1 MKYSKKA
8 ITVLNKM
15 YRSVLLKCVLI
26 NAVIL
31 SGVAVAQAAPT
42 PTVTGLGGTQ
52 TSTYTF
58 GTPVAGAA
66 SSTNAVTY
74 WDAASKSFKNVPI
87 NMISDTV
94 NNTYTLTPSNT
105 GSLYLFGNKYTVSPA
120 TGAATTIPG
129 AANNNRHSLVF
140 ENAIGSIAPSTG
152 NYINGNS
159 YYVDFVRNDITSQVM
174 NLTTAN
180 ASDTANL
187 YSNFV
192 GNDTVINNQFSYLY
206 AEGNFNIY
214 GDFIANTIDMKQLY
228 SPATYSGVLLSNAD
242 GTTVNYNGDIIGNYV
257 SLGDTLNHGLG
268 NADTGSIGIADL
280 RNSTFKSIVANN
292 TINIKHSSDE
302 NVSHGILKLTDS
314 TISDSLFSGNSASVN
329 QGSLDSSV
337 VSGSGDITID
347 NTDFV
352 NNSASNNIA
361 GAVYQNG
368 GNLTVTDSNFI
379 ANEAQTANAIYAH
392 SANVAINAQ
401 SKNVLIQNNDEGNA
415 DLYGI
420 YMDDASK
427 TLSFDAAAGRT
438 LTVNDKI
445 YAPQQTDINVNTK
458 TGSTGTVKLLN
469 VADNADVTLANGVL
483 NITGNSNQN
492 IHNFNADGG
501 KLSMANGHINTI
513 NIDTLSKSG
522 STSDM
527 KLGLDYSGSNNTI
540 DTLNIGTSGADGVKV
555 TLNSINVISDADITN
570 QPNPFRVTYVTGA
583 DKLAANTLQDA
594 IIVSTITSGGY
605 RYTFTTMGD
614 YNQDLGIVMDYGYIL
629 PQVVQLDAYTGYTNY
644 SITTDNY
651 KPLINDEGLNTELG
665 SLNGTSR
672 TLNLSGNGRSM
683 SGVMPNG
690 NKGNGITVNSGQTFT
705 VNNVNGYSN
714 FTTGIT
720 NLSGGTVNVSG
731 TTFSNNDTDIN
742 NKGTLKF
749 TGTDSLNNISG
760 NGNTTIASGKT
771 TIASTTDDALTQ
783 NKVTVNSGATLNV
796 HANALNV
803 ASGVTNSGTVELDSG
818 TLDTTITNGSVKI
831 IGDVTTNAGKLAGS
845 GTVTNA
851 ASNLTLTG
859 GTVVKAISGSGNT
872 IIDGTVTVSGA
883 TTISNAVTVNN
894 GATLNSTYA
903 NVRNITNNGTFNL
916 SGNLTGNVGGTGT
929 TVLQTANTAI
939 TDSPTIS
946 GTLNMNGKTINMH
959 NTPNPIYQTL
969 TVGKLSGNGNLS
981 IDVDMK
987 NVNNHAANS
996 DKIHISGSDNNVANL
1011 NLSSINIASDDGIN
1025 TGNYNDYVTYVDG
1038 NTNGINFTLGS
1049 GAATVTSGGY
1059 RYNFSLGSAGKLNTN
1074 INTVATTFPQ
1084 FIQGENLTDPSLD
1097 TTYSFTGD
1105 VQVAENIGATHRDND
1120 SPDTLYVYL
1129 NDHTLSGQPD
1139 ASDNP
1144 QYNGLIVNSGYTV
1157 NVDSTNSGNINGFT
1171 TAITVMESD
1180 VDGVNDGVLNL
1191 KNVVLDGNGTDI
1203 ANGGQVNFSGNNSL
1217 NNMTGNGSSNVTGGK
1232 LTVTSN
1238 ADDAITQGSLTVSS
1252 GATLTTA
1259 ANALN
1264 IASGVT
1270 NSGTVELTEG
1280 TLDNKINGG
1289 NIKISGDVTTNANNL
1304 GGVTNNAASDLTL
1317 TGGTVSKAING
1328 TGTTV
1333 VDGNVTAHAQITNAV
1348 EITRNNT
1355 LNSNADYIV
1364 GDVDSNGT
1372 YNVTGGTLSN
1382 TVTGGN
1388 TNING
1393 DVTYGSTA
1401 DLSGT
1406 STHILQG
1413 KSLDVASNN
1422 AKIGQ
1427 TTVDGTLKM
1436 DITNATNHS
1445 SVYEGGKVTVSSL
1458 DIGPTGL
1465 FSVNV
1470 ASGLL
1475 TEQHAETAGLTL
1487 IGNSAGAPI
1496 TPIFTNI
1503 ETTYNYEI
1511 TGNPDGTYTLRNRDS
1526 YADTSAASRWGNANN
1541 RSTAEGW
1548 DNATTLAEGTTAREV
1563 QKYLNRISHS
1573 DGRAYV
1579 DALNAIAPSDAI
1591 VHVAMT
1597 QDYNNSIEEQLLK
1610 RLGDDEQGMSSG
1622 DPFERYRAWVQALYI
1637 HSKEDDDFEHQ
1648 GFTGKTNGLA
1658 MGVDGFID
1666 NRTVVGIGYAFHD
1679 SDVDVNARDIGIGS
1693 HTIFAYGRY
1702 QPSEWYVR
1710 GMINYGNAKYEE
1722 NVSVAGFANEAHYHV
1737 QNFGARA
1744 YVGYDM
1750 PNGVTPEAGV
1760 RMTHIKRDTYNDDF
1774 GQRIKTK
1781 DVDVMTVVAGARYQ
1795 ANLTTDGITWTPK
1808 AKAALTYDVVSDD
1821 SNSAVA
1827 IGNMVY
1833 GIKAHRLS
1841 RLGAEVGIG
1850 AEVNVDDWDLSAG
1863 YNLGIRKDY
1872 LEHTGYLKAKYNF

>member
-1 MKYSKKA
+1 MKYSKTA

-15 YRSVLLKCVLI
+15 YRSVLLKCALI

-66 SSTNAVTY
+66 SSANSVTY

-87 NMISDTV
+87 NMISGSSV
-94 NNTYTLTPSNT
+94 NNTYTLTPSSN
-105 GSLYLFGNKYTVSPA
+105 GDIELFGQKYTVSPVSGAQNQIPTASQSGQRNLYQGQITA
-120 TGAATTIPG
+120 TPVT
-129 AANNNRHSLVF
+129 
-140 ENAIGSIAPSTG
+140 TG
-152 NYINGNS
+152 NYIGGQS
-159 YYVDFVRNDITSQVM
+159 YYVDFIRDDITNPVM
-174 NLTTAN
+174 KMTTTN
-180 ASDTANL
+180 NTPVNL
-187 YSNFV
+187 YTNFIKTRNYV
-192 GNDTVINNQFSYLY
+192 GNQMKSDLS
-206 AEGNFNIY
+206 AEGNFNVY
-214 GDFIANTIDMKQLY
+214 GDFI
-228 SPATYSGVLLSNAD
+228 SNDVYIYPRDETEHIGAFMSNID
-242 GTTVNYNGDIIGNYV
+242 GTSLNYSGDIIGN
-257 SLGDTLNHGLG
+257 TIRMT
-268 NADTGSIGIADL
+268 NAASNSVGIAAL
-280 RNSTFKSIVANN
+280 QNSTFKSIVANN
-292 TINIKHSSDE
+292 EINIEHSSAD
-302 NVSHGILKLTDS
+302 NVSDGIMRMANG
-314 TISDSLFSGNSASVN
+314 TISDSLFSGNNVTID
-329 QGSLDSSV
+329 QGSLNSSLV
-337 VSGSGDITID
+337 TGAGNVTIS
-347 NTDFV
+347 NSDFV
-352 NNSASNNIA
+352 NNSASNNIT

-427 TLSFDAAAGRT
+427 TLSFDAASNRT
-438 LTVNDKI
+438 LTVDDKI
-445 YAPQQTDINVNTK
+445 YAPQQTDININTK

-469 VADNADVTLANGVL
+469 VSDNADVTIAKGVL

-492 IHNFNADGG
+492 IHNLNADGG

-540 DTLNIGTSGADGVKV
+540 DTLNIGTSGAAGVKV
-555 TLNSINVISDADITN
+555 TLDSVNVTSDHVFGTPIPD
-570 QPNPFRVTYVTGA
+570 VTYVYGA

-594 IIVSTITSGGY
+594 TVVSTNITSGGY
-605 RYTFTTMGD
+605 RYTFTTKGD
-614 YNQDLGIVMDYGYIL
+614 YNEQLGVEMSNGYIL
-629 PQVVQLDAYTGYTNY
+629 PQVVQLPEYNSYNNY

-651 KPLINDEGLNTELG
+651 KPLINDEGFNTELG
-665 SLNGTSR
+665 ILNGTGR
-672 TLNLSGNGRSM
+672 KLTLYGNGRSM

-690 NKGNGITVNSGQTFT
+690 NKGNGITVKSGQTFT

-714 FTTGIT
+714 FTTGII
-720 NLSGGTVNVSG
+720 NQSGGIVNVSG
-731 TTFSNNDTDIN
+731 STFSNNDNDIN
-742 NKGTLKF
+742 NNGTLNLSTGANNLNDI
-749 TGTDSLNNISG
+749 TGTGTTNVKSG
-760 NGNTTIASGKT
+760 HVTITSTSNDAVTQGNLAVS
-771 TIASTTDDALTQ
+771 
-783 NKVTVNSGATLNV
+783 SGATLTA
-796 HANALNV
+796 HANAFNITA
-803 ASGVTNSGTVELDSG
+803 ASGINNSGTVELDSG
-818 TLDTTITNGSVKI
+818 TLDTKIINGSIKI
-831 IGDVTTNAGKLAGS
+831 IGNVTTNADNLGGATG
-845 GTVTNA
+845 NA
-851 ASNLTLTG
+851 ASTLTLTG
-859 GTVVKAISGSGNT
+859 GKVGKAISGNGNT
-872 IIDGTVTVSGA
+872 IIAGTVNNTQK
-883 TTISNAVTVNN
+883 ISNNIVVNN
-894 GATLNSTYA
+894 GAALTSTYA
-903 NVRNITNNGTFNL
+903 NASKITNNGTFNL

-929 TVLQTANTAI
+929 TVFQSSTTSI
-939 TDSPTIS
+939 TGSPTIT
-946 GTLNMNGKTINMH
+946 GTLDMNGKTVKMH
-959 NTPNPIYQTL
+959 NTAYQTL
-969 TVGKLSGNGNLS
+969 TVGKLSGTGNLS
-981 IDVDMK
+981 IDVDMR
-987 NVNNHAANS
+987 NVDNHAANS
-996 DKIHISGSDNNVANL
+996 DKIHVSGSDNNAANL
-1011 NLSSINIASDDGIN
+1011 NLNSINILSNSGV
-1025 TGNYNDYVTYVDG
+1025 TVGNYNDYVTYVDG

-1049 GAATVTSGGY
+1049 SASTITSEGY

-1074 INTVATTFPQ
+1074 INTVSTTFPQ
-1084 FIQGENLTDPSLD
+1084 FIRGENLNEPELA
-1097 TTYSFTGD
+1097 TTYSFTSD
-1105 VQVAENIGATHRDND
+1105 VQLAEDIGTTHRDGD
-1120 SPDTLYVYL
+1120 SPDTLYVHL
-1129 NDHTLSGQPD
+1129 NDHTLSAQTD

-1191 KNVVLDGNGTDI
+1191 KNVVLDDNGTDI

-1264 IASGVT
+1264 IASGIT

-1355 LNSNADYIV
+1355 LNSNANYIV

-1833 GIKAHRLS
+1833 GIKAHRLN